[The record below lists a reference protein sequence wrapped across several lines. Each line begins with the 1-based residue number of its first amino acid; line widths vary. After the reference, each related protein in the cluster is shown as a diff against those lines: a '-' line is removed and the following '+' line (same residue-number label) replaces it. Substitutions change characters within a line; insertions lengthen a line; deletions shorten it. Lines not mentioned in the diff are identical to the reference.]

1 MNAKQAAPCRHAG
14 VPPVAVVEK
23 VAALIEALASDDAFL
38 TSKGISPAEYRSAFP
53 MALEAMR
60 GSQSASNA
68 GVSAYIVLLA
78 LFIRRECYV
87 VLALLFCFIE
97 DSLEHV
103 IQAAGLG
110 DDGAADLRGLFQ
122 VLSGVD

>member
-1 MNAKQAAPCRHAG
+1 VRD
-14 VPPVAVVEK
+14 VALFQVRE
-23 VAALIEALASDDAFL
+23 D
-38 TSKGISPAEYRSAFP
+38 
-53 MALEAMR
+53 
-60 GSQSASNA
+60 

-110 DDGAADLRGLFQ
+110 DDGAADLRGSSRFFPGWIRKLCIESSSI
-122 VLSGVD
+122 VPPGRPHLTAVISSERRNICSCGS